1 MITLQVVG
9 RNWFKNK
16 IVNAN
21 VNKHC
26 AVFIKVIIMWVSI
39 KILDKWE
46 KLYKV
51 DPKLI
56 KLTKC
61 WHKTRWL

>member
-39 KILDKWE
+39 KKLDKWA

-51 DPKLI
+51 NPKTYKTDKI
-56 KLTKC
+56 LT
-61 WHKTRWL
+61 